1 MPSARTNEIERTLED
16 AYGSV
21 PVGFRSLLVLERG
34 TPADPAAFLSAT
46 SQRQAG
52 DPFTA
57 GDGSRWRV
65 LAIESNLSDAVEF
78 DALWTVEPLD

>member
-1 MPSARTNEIERTLED
+1 MPPARTNDIEHTLED
-16 AYGSV
+16 AYGSA